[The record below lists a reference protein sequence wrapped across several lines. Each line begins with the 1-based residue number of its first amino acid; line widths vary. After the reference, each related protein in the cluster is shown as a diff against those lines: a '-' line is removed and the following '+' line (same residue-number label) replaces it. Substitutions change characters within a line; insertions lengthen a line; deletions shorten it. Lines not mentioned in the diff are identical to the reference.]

1 MLTESPNFKISIH
14 EVFADLDRIYY
25 FLILRITISIHEVFA
40 DLDDIS
46 KRLWTYHV
54 DFNPRGLRRPRL
66 ASFAAHIVY
75 RLFQSTRSSQTST
88 LSSSTSGHRQ
98 ANFNPRGLRRPR
110 RLSIT
115 IVRSVSYFNP
125 RGLRKPRH
133 WSDSYGGKPFDFNPR
148 GLRKPR
154 RGGGSVT
161 INEALFQSTRSS
173 QTSTDLFDVFSTTPK
188 ISIHEVFA
196 NLDATSTPPTFCL
209 KISIHEVFAN
219 LDRLPKGYF
228 KYLYDFNPRGLRK
241 PRHSKANH

>member
-75 RLFQSTRSSQTST
+75 RIFQSTRSSQTST

-173 QTSTDLFDVFSTTPK
+173 QTSTSFRMNIPK
-188 ISIHEVFA
+188 LH
-196 NLDATSTPPTFCL
+196 L
-209 KISIHEVFAN
+209 H
-219 LDRLPKGYF
+219 
-228 KYLYDFNPRGLRK
+228 FNPRGLRK
-241 PRHSKANH
+241 PRRIYLTYFRLHQKFQSTRSSQTSTPRLRPQPFV